1 MSIDPT
7 GESAPGSTRDLA
19 AALKQFHSDFGSQVT
34 DPEFIFFNYGM
45 ADGGVQLADQPYQ
58 QHLNLIQTLIAPIE
72 LAGATVL
79 EVGSGRGGNC
89 HFLRRHTQARRIC
102 GLDLCSSYVDFSRRA
117 FSDERLMFIQGDAEA
132 LPFVRESTDCVLS
145 IQSAHCYSRF
155 ESFLKETYRI
165 LKPGGFLGL
174 ADIWDLELFPLDWR
188 ARERQLL
195 ECGLTVI
202 AQRDITREVSEALA
216 LTNGFA
222 ASMARTRTESNA
234 PLLDSMADGLR
245 TIQRSLAERRC
256 SYRLYTL
263 GKPPRTRLS

>member
-1 MSIDPT
+1 MSIDTT
-7 GESAPGSTRDLA
+7 GESGELSAF
-19 AALKQFHSDFGSQVT
+19 LKQFHFDFGSQVS
-34 DPEFIFFNYGM
+34 DPDFIFFNYGM
-45 ADGGVQLADQPYQ
+45 ADGGLPGEDQPYR
-58 QHLNLIQTLIAPIE
+58 QHLKLIQALIEPIE
-72 LAGATVL
+72 LAGATVI

-89 HFLRRHTQARRIC
+89 DFLCRHTQARRIC
-102 GLDLCSSYVDFSRRA
+102 GLDLCASYVDFSRRA
-117 FSDERLMFIQGDAEA
+117 FSDERLMFVQGDAEA
-132 LPFVRESTDCVLS
+132 LPFIGESADCVLS

-155 ESFLKETYRI
+155 ECFLKETCRI
-165 LKPGGFLGL
+165 LKPGGSLGL
-174 ADIWDLELFPLDWR
+174 ADIWDLELFPLDWQ

-195 ECGLTVI
+195 ECGLSVI

-245 TIQRSLAERRC
+245 TIQRFLAERRC

-263 GKPPRTRLS
+263 RKLRRNGYIGKD